1 MKYSNMERLG
11 AQPSLLGFGCM
22 RFPTTPD
29 GHIDRVRAQ
38 AMIDRAY
45 ESGVRYFDTAY
56 PYHSGESEPFV
67 GEALKKYD
75 RKSLYIAT

>member
-29 GHIDRVRAQ
+29 GHIDRARAQ
-38 AMIDRAY
+38 AMTARAS
-45 ESGVRYFDTAY
+45 ESGVRSLDTA
-56 PYHSGESEPFV
+56 
-67 GEALKKYD
+67 
-75 RKSLYIAT
+75 